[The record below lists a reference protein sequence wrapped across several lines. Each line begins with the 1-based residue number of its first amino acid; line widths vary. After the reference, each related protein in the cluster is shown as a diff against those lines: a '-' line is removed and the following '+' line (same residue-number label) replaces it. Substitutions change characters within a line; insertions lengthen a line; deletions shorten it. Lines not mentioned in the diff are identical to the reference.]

1 MCKAFNDIFLKLG
14 MSDRAIKF
22 QFLTAFLQ
30 AYGTYNHAKV
40 MLNIDK
46 HMKTVKLMLNGDET
60 SAYIR
65 KQIFN
70 LPK

>member
-1 MCKAFNDIFLKLG
+1 
-14 MSDRAIKF
+14 
-22 QFLTAFLQ
+22 
-30 AYGTYNHAKV
+30 
-40 MLNIDK
+40 
-46 HMKTVKLMLNGDET
+46 MKTVKLMLNGDET